1 MCIHHS
7 QHMAL
12 VYVKNLPFWTPNIFR
27 SLRYTHLWFWGV
39 EFNTHVSDIFTIIK
53 AHCHLDGFW
62 CSSTPLR
69 LLKSFCNPPL
79 ILTPLQGCALCSLA
93 FPLTLFFLKE
103 YDICENVCSWWK
115 ESQVVLG
122 EDGPHSP
129 PWWGMQRVCLSRVLL
144 LEEFWRGNHRWQLHL
159 GELKS
164 VPWAVTVHIVTR
176 WSPSPSCKHLCK
188 AAPTAHVA
196 PYSGWHMGHD
206 LPMLSAKSTID
217 QSSTEW
223 WALTLMESS
232 GGTFNMAVW
241 QRWGSSVTK
250 CTPAELFILEWIC
263 VVLTVIIPVIPWDWA
278 VEVEVNFF

>member
-1 MCIHHS
+1 MKYLRETTTNILIRCAYITHS
-7 QHMAL
+7 T
-12 VYVKNLPFWTPNIFR
+12 W
-27 SLRYTHLWFWGV
+27 LWFTIKPSILNPKYFQKFEVHPSVILRGGIQHSCLWYIYNYQSSLSFGWLLV
-39 EFNTHVSDIFTIIK
+39 LKHTFEALKIILQSPFNSDT
-53 AHCHLDGFW
+53 
-62 CSSTPLR
+62 SPR
-69 LLKSFCNPPL
+69 LCTMQSCIPFD
-79 ILTPLQGCALCSLA
+79 T
-93 FPLTLFFLKE
+93 FFLKE

-241 QRWGSSVTK
+241 PDG
-250 CTPAELFILEWIC
+250 
-263 VVLTVIIPVIPWDWA
+263 VLLLPNVLLQ
-278 VEVEVNFF
+278 NCSF